1 MLARTITLVLAGI
14 CLSLAGCA
22 GAARVPDA
30 RPSDFTLDALVTNPH
45 ATDVSLPRF
54 RRPARYDV
62 DADGELRVA
71 VGAGVSEETIPRRT
85 RTLDPAQLD
94 RIWLLVTG
102 AGLTDPDSAYAI
114 DWGRTWEGPR
124 GEPTAVISVTRGGRR
139 VHSGVPLGASSG
151 LGAPRVEAL
160 LDELAGL
167 AWIPE
172 RE

>member
-22 GAARVPDA
+22 GSARVSEA
-30 RPSDFTLDALVTNPH
+30 RPSDFTLDALVTNPR
-45 ATDVSLPRF
+45 AAQEQPPRF
-54 RRPARYDV
+54 RRPARYV
-62 DADGELRVA
+62 VGADGQLRVA
-71 VGAGVSEETIPRRT
+71 LGAGVSEATIPRLT

-94 RIWLLVTG
+94 RIWSLVTD
-102 AGLTDPDSAYAI
+102 AGLADPDSAYAI
-114 DWGRTWEGPR
+114 DWGQTWDGPR
-124 GEPTAVISVTRGGRR
+124 GEPAAVISVTRGGRR